1 MPQFVSFN
9 VGPSQL
15 DAAVPGRLQEIAA
28 SGLLSLSHRGREF
41 EAVYAEAEAG
51 LRSRLDVPA
60 DYRVYF
66 VSSATESWSVLAE
79 CLVRTRALHLWS
91 GSFGERWAQQAQR
104 LHPATVSIRFGVNDD
119 PAAVPLPTDEG
130 IELVALTHNETSN
143 TTKLS
148 DAFIQAIRGRYPDAI
163 VAVDVTSSLGGDA
176 LPWAEADVWF
186 GSVQKCLGLPA
197 GLGVLICGPR
207 AVARAAELNVQVQ
220 YNNLV
225 AMEKYAQKHQTTHT
239 PNVLG
244 IALLAGVLRSRAP
257 IADVS
262 ATIATRA
269 QAYYALID
277 GNTVLRPLVT
287 RGASRSTVTIGVQAK
302 PQVIERVK
310 AEARA
315 EGLLLASG
323 YGEWKST
330 SLRIAN
336 FPALGEADVAR
347 AMAFLN
353 SVR

>member
-1 MPQFVSFN
+1 MSQFVSFN

-15 DAAVPGRLQEIAA
+15 DAAVPGLLQEIAA

-51 LRSRLDVPA
+51 LRSQLDVPS

-79 CLVRTRALHLWS
+79 CLVRERALHVWS

-104 LHPATVSIRFGVNDD
+104 LHPATVSLRFGVNED
-119 PAAVPLPTDEG
+119 PADLLLPAAAG

-143 TTKLS
+143 TTRLS
-148 DAFIQAIRGRYPDAI
+148 DDFIRAMRERYPAAI

-176 LPWAEADVWF
+176 LPWSAADVWF

-207 AVARAAELNVQVQ
+207 AVARAAELNVQQQ

-225 AMEKYAQKHQTTHT
+225 AMEKYAQKRQTTHT

-257 IADVS
+257 IAEVAS
-262 ATIATRA
+262 TLAKRA
-269 QAYYALID
+269 EAYYKLIE
-277 GNTVLRPLVT
+277 GHSVLRPLVS
-287 RGASRSTVTIGVQAK
+287 REASRSMVTIGVQAEAE
-302 PQVIERVK
+302 VIERVK

-315 EGLLLASG
+315 QGLLVASG
-323 YGEWKST
+323 YGEWKPT

-347 AMAFLN
+347 LMAFLQQ
-353 SVR
+353 VR